1 MKRPNRK
8 IPQIFTQHIPSYR
21 FEIQGIEWLK
31 ICIQDNLVSGK
42 TDAQISVQFQR
53 LILTLNSPPL
63 MRSFTPNGF
72 SSFPSLLFLP
82 TFFSTSRKKM
92 TQRLAYL
99 LNTLLDLLRQPQM
112 WGHVFFRKVTILND
126 NPRHSHTEL
135 SSPLMILHLSCTF
148 CLLNKSWWYWYHKF
162 STLVP

>member
-53 LILTLNSPPL
+53 LILTLNSPP
-63 MRSFTPNGF
+63 
-72 SSFPSLLFLP
+72 
-82 TFFSTSRKKM
+82 
-92 TQRLAYL
+92 
-99 LNTLLDLLRQPQM
+99 
-112 WGHVFFRKVTILND
+112 
-126 NPRHSHTEL
+126 
-135 SSPLMILHLSCTF
+135 
-148 CLLNKSWWYWYHKF
+148 
-162 STLVP
+162 

>member
-1 MKRPNRK
+1 MRNKSLGPTHTQLCEYQEMGIIRHHIRGCQPHWIIEIQMKLTIDLKINMKRPNRK

-82 TFFSTSRKKM
+82 TETGIFIQYLIGPTEANSNVRSCFFQESDHFK
-92 TQRLAYL
+92 
-99 LNTLLDLLRQPQM
+99 
-112 WGHVFFRKVTILND
+112 W
-126 NPRHSHTEL
+126 
-135 SSPLMILHLSCTF
+135 
-148 CLLNKSWWYWYHKF
+148 
-162 STLVP
+162 